1 MKQPLLATLCLMLTP
16 FLAHAAEKA
25 VYDKPA
31 ANMPAGM
38 EHRAPDT
45 TDINKRDR
53 NEQSLTP
60 MDQSNTEG
68 DINITKDLR
77 KSIMKHDFSTD
88 AKNIKIITRNGEV
101 TLRGPVKSVTEKDAI
116 AKLAKAVPGIKMLNN
131 ELEVK

>member
-1 MKQPLLATLCLMLTP
+1 MKQPLLAALCLMLTP

-31 ANMPAGM
+31 ANMPAAM
-38 EHRAPDT
+38 EHPAPDN

-53 NEQSLTP
+53 NEQTLTP

-116 AKLAKAVPGIKMLNN
+116 AKLAKAVPGIKTLNN

>member
-31 ANMPAGM
+31 VNMPAGM
-38 EHRAPDT
+38 EHRAPDN

-53 NEQSLTP
+53 NEQTLTP

-77 KSIMKHDFSTD
+77 KSIMKQDFSTD

-116 AKLAKAVPGIKMLNN
+116 AKLAKAVPGIKTLNN